1 MRYDTVIIGAGSA
14 GCVLA
19 ARLSEDPAHKVLLLE
34 AGPDLRDG
42 GNPRLRSANFLR
54 TFDDVERFWRPLNA
68 TRAAG
73 ATPGHYRRGRG
84 VGGSAAVNGM
94 LALPGHRDDYDRW
107 AKLGATG
114 WSWDDVGP
122 AYASLLGHLPL
133 STVPSRHWG
142 PVDQALARARK
153 ERIEPARLTM
163 RHGQRESVVE
173 VYLDPARARP
183 NLTVRPDAP
192 TASVVLD
199 GNRATGVRLADGE
212 LIEAAEVVVAAGA
225 VHSPGLLLRSG
236 VARPGIG
243 HNVRDHASVRIVI
256 DLKADER
263 VVDLNRPVF
272 SVFGK
277 MSSGEGEDDLQLLPM
292 NISGLDADGRRYG
305 ALMVSLM
312 QVHST
317 GRIVPVGADPLA
329 PPRIELNMLSDER
342 DVRRLRIGLLYLLSL
357 GRDRA
362 VTMIAD
368 GVYVDDKGTTAEDLA
383 GASDDDLDAWML
395 ANLNDYVHISG
406 SCRMGAPDDDDA
418 VVDPTGRV
426 IGYEGLRVCDAS
438 IFPDLPRANTHL
450 PTVMVAE
457 RIATMIATDA

>member
-1 MRYDTVIIGAGSA
+1 M
-14 GCVLA
+14 
-19 ARLSEDPAHKVLLLE
+19 
-34 AGPDLRDG
+34 
-42 GNPRLRSANFLR
+42 
-54 TFDDVERFWRPLNA
+54 
-68 TRAAG
+68 
-73 ATPGHYRRGRG
+73 
-84 VGGSAAVNGM
+84 
-94 LALPGHRDDYDRW
+94 
-107 AKLGATG
+107 
-114 WSWDDVGP
+114 
-122 AYASLLGHLPL
+122 
-133 STVPSRHWG
+133 PSRHWG

-277 MSSGEGEDDLQLLPM
+277 MSSGEGEEDLQLLPM
-292 NISGLDADGRRYG
+292 NLTGLDADGRRYG

-312 QVHST
+312 QVHSA